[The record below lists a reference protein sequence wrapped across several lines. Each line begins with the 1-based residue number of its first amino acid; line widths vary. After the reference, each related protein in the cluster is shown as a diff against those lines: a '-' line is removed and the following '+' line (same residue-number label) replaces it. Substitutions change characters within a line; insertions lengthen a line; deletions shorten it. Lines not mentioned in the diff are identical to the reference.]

1 MAITIYGKNAVLS
14 SLNEGKVLRLFLA
27 PQIRDEKVLS
37 IARQMNIEI
46 KVMSVSQLDQMTNHG
61 VHQGM
66 VAEVNDFEYTDLKK
80 LIKQAKKKSLP
91 LLLMLDGINDPHNL
105 GAIIRS
111 ADAFGVDGII
121 IKKTNQVA
129 VTATVIKVATGATNY
144 VPVCQVT
151 NLTQTLQLLKE
162 EGFWAV
168 ATDGSA
174 KQNYLD
180 IDYKIPIVLIIGSEG
195 EGISKLV
202 LANSDFTVK
211 IPMVGHVNSLNA
223 SVATAVLLA
232 GIVSKR

>member
-1 MAITIYGKNAVLS
+1 MALTIYGKNAVLS
-14 SLNEGKVLRLFLA
+14 SLSEGKVLHLFLA
-27 PQIRDEKVLS
+27 PQFKDEKVLS
-37 IARQMNIEI
+37 IAKQKHIDI
-46 KVMSVSQLDQMTNHG
+46 STMSIAQLDQLTHHG
-61 VHQGM
+61 VHQGI
-66 VAEVNDFEYTDLKK
+66 VAEVNDFEYIDLKQ
-80 LIKQAKKKSLP
+80 LIHIAKKKAMP

-105 GAIIRS
+105 GAILRS

-129 VTATVIKVATGATNY
+129 VNATVIKVSTGAANF
-144 VPVCQVT
+144 VSVCQVT
-151 NLTQTLQLLKE
+151 NLTQTLQKLKE
-162 EGFWAV
+162 EGFWVV

-180 IDYKIPIVLIIGSEG
+180 VDYKIPIVLVIGSEG

-223 SVATAVLLA
+223 SVATAVVLA
-232 GIVSKR
+232 GILAKR

>member
-27 PQIRDEKVLS
+27 PQIKDEKVLS

-66 VAEVNDFEYTDLKK
+66 VAEVNDFEYTDLKN
-80 LIKQAKKKSLP
+80 LVKQAKKKPLP

-162 EGFWAV
+162 DGFWAV
-168 ATDGSA
+168 ATDGAA

-180 IDYKIPIVLIIGSEG
+180 IDCKIPIVLIIGSEG

>member
-14 SLNEGKVLRLFLA
+14 SLDEGKVLRLFLA
-27 PQIRDEKVLS
+27 PQIKDEKVLS

-66 VAEVNDFEYTDLKK
+66 VAEVNDFEYTDLKN

-91 LLLMLDGINDPHNL
+91 LLLMLDGINDPHNF

-151 NLTQTLQLLKE
+151 NLTQTLHLLKE

>member
-66 VAEVNDFEYTDLKK
+66 VAEVNDFEYTDLKN

>member
-66 VAEVNDFEYTDLKK
+66 VAEVNNFEYTDLKN

>member
-1 MAITIYGKNAVLS
+1 MASIIYGKNAVYS
-14 SLNEGKVLRLFLA
+14 SLSEGKVLQLILA
-27 PQIRDEKVLS
+27 PQFKDEKILS
-37 IARQMNIEI
+37 LARQKKIT
-46 KVMSVSQLDQMTNHG
+46 VVTQSVGQLDLLTSHG
-61 VHQGM
+61 VHQGIA
-66 VAEVNDFEYTDLKK
+66 AEVMDFEYTDLKQ
-80 LIKQAKKKSLP
+80 LIRLSKKKTYP
-91 LLLMLDGINDPHNL
+91 LILMLDGINDPHNL

-129 VTATVIKVATGATNY
+129 VNATVVKVATGATNY
-144 VPVCQVT
+144 VPICQVT
-151 NLTQTLQLLKE
+151 NLTQTLQTLKE
-162 EGFWAV
+162 FGFWAV
-168 ATDGSA
+168 ASDGSA

-180 IDYKIPIVLIIGSEG
+180 IDYKIPIILIIGSEG

-232 GIVSKR
+232 GIAHLR